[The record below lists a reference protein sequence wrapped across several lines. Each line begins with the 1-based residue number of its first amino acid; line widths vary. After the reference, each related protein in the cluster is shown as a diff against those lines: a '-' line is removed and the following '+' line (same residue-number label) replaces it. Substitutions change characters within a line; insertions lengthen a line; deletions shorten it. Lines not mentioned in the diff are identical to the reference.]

1 MCLLTP
7 FHTLLAHS
15 TRSVGRPIICL
26 FNYNVIMF
34 HCTLCRPRS
43 PVSIERKRPFGLR
56 ERGTEFP
63 PPRGRARRA
72 TVAPNGAGR
81 RLSARPSRVSRSRAR
96 TPGRRGRT
104 RAASRLLRGSLG
116 SRGPTLPCAAC
127 VCVWSVS
134 VCVRPPGPARRAR
147 GALARAA
154 CPLAASARGS
164 PCQPP
169 SPPHTVVRYKR
180 CLARTCTGVTYVSV
194 REWEIYRKL
203 RNTVNRPIFY
213 KSMRPHPRCENGLWR
228 CDCVCERDTLLKIKD
243 CVLRQTSTAKPEKGR
258 KGRQAEVSAPAR
270 PASRQASRR
279 ASGRPHLRPS
289 SHGFSCASSRLP
301 ARPPACPAPSGS
313 CPSSCGARPSL
324 AAAASSV
331 GAAAA
336 ARRGCPAASGRPG
349 P

>member
-1 MCLLTP
+1 M
-7 FHTLLAHS
+7 AV
-15 TRSVGRPIICL
+15 RWGAARAK
-26 FNYNVIMF
+26 
-34 HCTLCRPRS
+34 PRDTD
-43 PVSIERKRPFGLR
+43 RGR
-56 ERGTEFP
+56 ERGGRRGP
-63 PPRGRARRA
+63 SHRPRHR
-72 TVAPNGAGR
+72 APNGAGP
-81 RLSARPSRVSRSRAR
+81 RLSARPSRVSVSRADARQAR
-96 TPGRRGRT
+96 TDARGL
-104 RAASRLLRGSLG
+104 AAPARLSRLSRPHPALR
-116 SRGPTLPCAAC
+116 CVC

-270 PASRQASRR
+270 PASRLASRR

-289 SHGFSCASSRLP
+289 SHGFSCVSSRLP

-313 CPSSCGARPSL
+313 CLSSCGARPSL